1 MSLRYPARFKPST
14 SLGRFSDKTGC
25 GAAGGGVT
33 RGSGGAEGASVGLA
47 DSVVVGGFF
56 LHAANGSV
64 AATRKTTAMARDQ
77 FLFIPVSFSLSG
89 RAIQR
94 ARAKKHAIQRARAK
108 KHASRRAQNE
118 NYSKGE
124 APFVA
129 MELREPDRL
138 HVGAAAFG
146 QLPFVLPV
154 RGVHRID

>member
-14 SLGRFSDKTGC
+14 SLGRFSVKTGC

-33 RGSGGAEGASVGLA
+33 RVSGGAEGASVGLA

-56 LHAANGSV
+56 LHAAKGSV

-108 KHASRRAQNE
+108 KH
-118 NYSKGE
+118 SKGGGSLRCDG
-124 APFVA
+124 AHGSQAGCMLALPPSVSCRLFFPSVA
-129 MELREPDRL
+129 SI
-138 HVGAAAFG
+138 V
-146 QLPFVLPV
+146 
-154 RGVHRID
+154 